1 MATYTENYN
10 LEMPDQNDFYN
21 IDVQNQNM
29 QKIDTALAAVGN
41 NSELE
46 GNVAELV
53 EKVGTTTDVG
63 GSDTTGSV
71 MGKLNAMLGMGAVK
85 SVQRG
90 TTTGA
95 TTVTIAAVDM
105 AKSIVISRSK
115 GSAGYVAA
123 RGSIS
128 GSLSGDASYGSKTT
142 GNLTT
147 GSGSSI
153 SVSLSGTRTLSGGTT
168 DLTVKEYSAQ
178 LTSDTT
184 IKTDGPVEWQVVE
197 YR

>member
-1 MATYTENYN
+1 MATQTTNFN
-10 LEMPDQNDFYN
+10 LTKPEANDYV
-21 IDVQNQNM
+21 DVSVLANNFDL
-29 QKIDTALAAVGN
+29 IDTAIFEAGN
-41 NSELE
+41 NPELE
-46 GNVAELV
+46 GNVAGLV
-53 EKVGTTTDVG
+53 EKIGTTTDVG
-63 GSDTTGSV
+63 GSNTTGSV

>member
-1 MATYTENYN
+1 MATQTTNFN
-10 LEMPDQNDFYN
+10 LTKPEVNDYV
-21 IDVQNQNM
+21 DVSILANNFDL
-29 QKIDTALAAVGN
+29 IDTAIFEAGN
-41 NSELE
+41 NEVLE
-46 GNVAELV
+46 GSVAGLV
-53 EKVGTTTDVG
+53 EKIGTTTDVG
-63 GSDTTGSV
+63 GSNTAGSV
-71 MGKLNAMLGMGAVK
+71 MGKLNALLGMGAVK

-128 GSLSGDASYGSKTT
+128 GSLSGDASYGSKTN

-178 LTSDTT
+178 LISDTT